1 MVNYCSYYLYM
12 NQEIKKAIL
21 GEGIISGYL
30 SIFFSLLSLGAVIC
44 FLFPEYLT
52 TAEFRINYPINIF
65 RWMIFG
71 GLVFSF
77 LFAFLSLLLSKRAK
91 FAFIGMALSVTAII
105 LGGSNIEV
113 GSFDQGAFSIS
124 LDWLILDIVAL
135 SLIFIPLEL
144 FFPKRKGQSKFHP
157 EWRTDLI
164 YLFKAQ
170 LLIQYTAVA
179 VKMPAELFFSDLGM
193 NEVQDLVS
201 DLPFIAQLFLAMFVA
216 DLFQYFIHRLF
227 HVNPFMW
234 RFHSIHH
241 SIRYVDWIAGSRLHL
256 VDILITRSFSYIP
269 LYVLGFSNDVFYV
282 YVVIVALQAVTAH
295 TNARIPFGFLKY
307 VFVTPQYH
315 HWHHSKAKETHDKN
329 FAIHFP
335 FIDKLFGTYH
345 LPSDEWPEEMGLED
359 ESFPKGYLKQQI
371 YPFFTD
377 PKSSTPTNQ
386 SLR

>member
-1 MVNYCSYYLYM
+1 M
-12 NQEIKKAIL
+12 NQESKKAIL
-21 GEGIISGYL
+21 GEGLISGYL

-52 TAEFRINYPINIF
+52 TAEFRVNYPIDIF

-91 FAFIGMALSVTAII
+91 FAFIGMSVSVIAIV

-113 GSFDQGAFSIS
+113 ESFDQGAFSIS
-124 LDWLILDIVAL
+124 LDWLILEILAL

-144 FFPKRKGQSKFHP
+144 FFPKREDQSKFHP

-201 DLPFIAQLFLAMFVA
+201 GLPFIGQLFLAMFVA

-241 SIRYVDWIAGSRLHL
+241 SIQYVDWIAGSRLHL

-269 LYVLGFSNDVFYV
+269 LFILGFSNDVFYV
-282 YVVIVALQAVTAH
+282 YVVIVALQAVMAH
-295 TNARIPFGFLKY
+295 TNVRIPFSFLKY
-307 VFVTPQYH
+307 LFVTPQFH
-315 HWHHSKAKETHDKN
+315 HWHHSKDKETHDKN

-335 FIDKLFGTYH
+335 FIDKIFGTYH
-345 LPSDEWPEEMGLED
+345 LPVDEWPEAMGLED
-359 ESFPKGYLKQQI
+359 ESFPKGYLRQQI
-371 YPFFTD
+371 YPFFND
-377 PKSSTPTNQ
+377 PKNSTPTNQ

>member
-1 MVNYCSYYLYM
+1 M
-12 NQEIKKAIL
+12 NQESKKAIL
-21 GEGIISGYL
+21 GEGLISGYL

-52 TAEFRINYPINIF
+52 TAEFRINYPIGIF

-91 FAFIGMALSVTAII
+91 FAFIGMSVSVIAIV
-105 LGGSNIEV
+105 LGGSNIELE
-113 GSFDQGAFSIS
+113 SFDQGAFSIS
-124 LDWLILDIVAL
+124 LDWLILEILAL

-144 FFPKRKGQSKFHP
+144 FFPKREDQSKFHP

-201 DLPFIAQLFLAMFVA
+201 GLPFIGQLFLAMFVA

-241 SIRYVDWIAGSRLHL
+241 SIQYVDWIAGSRLHL

-269 LYVLGFSNDVFYV
+269 LFILGFSNDVFYV
-282 YVVIVALQAVTAH
+282 YVVIVALQAVMAH
-295 TNARIPFGFLKY
+295 TNVRIPFSFLKY
-307 VFVTPQYH
+307 LFVTPQFH
-315 HWHHSKAKETHDKN
+315 HWHHSKDKETHDKN

-335 FIDKLFGTYH
+335 FIDKIFGTYH
-345 LPSDEWPEEMGLED
+345 LPVDEWPEAMGLED
-359 ESFPKGYLKQQI
+359 ESFPKGYLRQQI
-371 YPFFTD
+371 YPFFND
-377 PKSSTPTNQ
+377 PKDSTPTNQ

>member
-1 MVNYCSYYLYM
+1 M
-12 NQEIKKAIL
+12 NQESKKAIL
-21 GEGIISGYL
+21 GEGLISGYL

-52 TAEFRINYPINIF
+52 TAEFRVNYPIDIF

-91 FAFIGMALSVTAII
+91 FAFIGMSVSVIAIV

-113 GSFDQGAFSIS
+113 ESFDQGAFSIS
-124 LDWLILDIVAL
+124 LDWLILEILAL

-144 FFPKRKGQSKFHP
+144 FFPKREDQSKFHP

-201 DLPFIAQLFLAMFVA
+201 GLPFIGQLFLAMFVA

-241 SIRYVDWIAGSRLHL
+241 SIQYVDWIAGSRLHL

-269 LYVLGFSNDVFYV
+269 LFILGFSNDVFYV
-282 YVVIVALQAVTAH
+282 YVVIVALQAVMAH
-295 TNARIPFGFLKY
+295 TNVRIPFSFLKY
-307 VFVTPQYH
+307 LFVTPQFH
-315 HWHHSKAKETHDKN
+315 HWHHSKDKETHDKN

-335 FIDKLFGTYH
+335 FIDKIFGTYH
-345 LPSDEWPEEMGLED
+345 LPVDEWPEAMGLED
-359 ESFPKGYLKQQI
+359 ESFPKGYLRQQI
-371 YPFFTD
+371 YPFFND
-377 PKSSTPTNQ
+377 PKDSTPTNQ

>member
-1 MVNYCSYYLYM
+1 MCDDRLAPANNAYEYIDKPFHERSC
-12 NQEIKKAIL
+12 
-21 GEGIISGYL
+21 
-30 SIFFSLLSLGAVIC
+30 AVTPTIAS
-44 FLFPEYLT
+44 LFPEYLT
-52 TAEFRINYPINIF
+52 TAEFRINYPINVF

-91 FAFIGMALSVTAII
+91 FAFIGMSVSVIAIV
-105 LGGSNIEV
+105 LGGSNIELE
-113 GSFDQGAFSIS
+113 SFDQGAFSIS
-124 LDWLILDIVAL
+124 LDWLILEILAL

-144 FFPKRKGQSKFHP
+144 FFPKREDQSKFHP

-201 DLPFIAQLFLAMFVA
+201 GLPFIGQLFLAMFVA

-241 SIRYVDWIAGSRLHL
+241 SIQYVDWIAGSRLHL

-269 LYVLGFSNDVFYV
+269 LYILGFSNDVFYV
-282 YVVIVALQAVTAH
+282 YVVIVALQAVMAH
-295 TNARIPFGFLKY
+295 TNVRIPFSFLKY
-307 VFVTPQYH
+307 LFVTPQFH
-315 HWHHSKAKETHDKN
+315 HWHHSKDKETHDKN

-335 FIDKLFGTYH
+335 FIDKIFGTYH
-345 LPSDEWPEEMGLED
+345 LPVDEWPEAMGLED
-359 ESFPKGYLKQQI
+359 ESFPKGYLRQQI
-371 YPFFTD
+371 YPFFND
-377 PKSSTPTNQ
+377 PKDSTPTNQ

>member
-1 MVNYCSYYLYM
+1 MHHPV
-12 NQEIKKAIL
+12 KKAIL
-21 GEGIISGYL
+21 GEGRISGYL
-30 SIFFSLLSLGAVIC
+30 SIYFSLLSLGAVLC

-52 TAEFRINYPINIF
+52 TAEFRIKYPIHIF

-77 LFAFLSLLLSKRAK
+77 IFAFLSLLLSKKAK
-91 FAFIGMALSVTAII
+91 LAFMGMAISVVAII
-105 LGGSNIEV
+105 LGGSNVEV
-113 GSFDQGAFSIS
+113 ESFSEGVFSIS
-124 LDWLILDIVAL
+124 LDWLILEILAL

-144 FFPKRKGQSKFHP
+144 FFPKRESQSKFHP
-157 EWRTDLI
+157 EWKTDLI

-170 LLIQYTAVA
+170 LLIQYTAVV
-179 VKMPAELFFSDLGM
+179 VKMPAELFFSGLGM
-193 NEVQDLVS
+193 NEVQYLVS
-201 DLPFIAQLFLAMFVA
+201 DLPFLVQLFLAMLVA
-216 DLFQYFIHRLF
+216 DLAQYMVHRFF
-227 HVNPFMW
+227 HANAFMW

-256 VDILITRSFSYIP
+256 VDIFITRSFSYIP

-295 TNARIPFGFLKY
+295 SNIRFPFSLLKY

-335 FIDKLFGTYH
+335 FIDKVFGTYH
-345 LPSDEWPEEMGLED
+345 LPQEEWPEEMGLENAN
-359 ESFPKGYLKQQI
+359 FPKGYFMQQI

-377 PKSSTPTNQ
+377 PKTSPIAEQSS
-386 SLR
+386 R

>member
-1 MVNYCSYYLYM
+1 M
-12 NQEIKKAIL
+12 NQESKRTIL
-21 GEGIISGYL
+21 GEGLISGYL

-52 TAEFRINYPINIF
+52 TAEFRVNYPIDIF

-91 FAFIGMALSVTAII
+91 FAFIGMSVSVIAII

-113 GSFDQGAFSIS
+113 ESFDQGAFSIS
-124 LDWLILDIVAL
+124 LDWLILEILAL

-144 FFPKRKGQSKFHP
+144 FFPKREDQSKFHP

-201 DLPFIAQLFLAMFVA
+201 GLPFIGQLFLAMFVA

-241 SIRYVDWIAGSRLHL
+241 SIQYVDWIAGSRLHL

-269 LYVLGFSNDVFYV
+269 LYILGFSNDVFYV
-282 YVVIVALQAVTAH
+282 YVVIVALQAVMAH
-295 TNARIPFGFLKY
+295 TNVRIPFSFLKY
-307 VFVTPQYH
+307 LFVTPQFH
-315 HWHHSKAKETHDKN
+315 HWHHSKDKETHDKN

-335 FIDKLFGTYH
+335 FIDKIFGTYH
-345 LPSDEWPEEMGLED
+345 LPVDEWPEAMGLED
-359 ESFPKGYLKQQI
+359 ESFPKGYLRQQI
-371 YPFFTD
+371 YPFFND
-377 PKSSTPTNQ
+377 PKDSTPTNQ

>member
-1 MVNYCSYYLYM
+1 M
-12 NQEIKKAIL
+12 NQESKRTIL
-21 GEGIISGYL
+21 GEGLISGYL

-52 TAEFRINYPINIF
+52 TAEFRINYPIGIF

-91 FAFIGMALSVTAII
+91 FAFIGMSVSVIAIV

-113 GSFDQGAFSIS
+113 ESFDQGAFSIS
-124 LDWLILDIVAL
+124 LDWLILEILAL

-144 FFPKRKGQSKFHP
+144 FFPKREDQSKFHP

-201 DLPFIAQLFLAMFVA
+201 GLPFIGQLFLAMFVA

-227 HVNPFMW
+227 HANPFMW
-234 RFHSIHH
+234 RFHAVHH
-241 SIRYVDWIAGSRLHL
+241 SIQYVDWIAGSRLHL

-269 LYVLGFSNDVFYV
+269 LYILGFSNDVFYV
-282 YVVIVALQAVTAH
+282 YVVIVALQAVMAH
-295 TNARIPFGFLKY
+295 TNVRIPFSFLKY
-307 VFVTPQYH
+307 LFVTPQFH
-315 HWHHSKAKETHDKN
+315 HWHHSKDKETHDKN

-335 FIDKLFGTYH
+335 FIDKIFGTYH
-345 LPSDEWPEEMGLED
+345 LPVDEWPEAMGLED
-359 ESFPKGYLKQQI
+359 ESFPKGYLRQQI
-371 YPFFTD
+371 YPFFND
-377 PKSSTPTNQ
+377 PKDSTPTNQ

>member
-1 MVNYCSYYLYM
+1 MRSALSDCLHM
-12 NQEIKKAIL
+12 NQENKKAIL
-21 GEGIISGYL
+21 GEGLISGYL
-30 SIFFSLLSLGAVIC
+30 AIFFSFLSLGAVIC

-52 TAEFRINYPINIF
+52 TAEFRVNYPINIF

-71 GLVFSF
+71 SLIFSF

-91 FAFIGMALSVTAII
+91 FAFIGMSVSLVAII
-105 LGGSNIEV
+105 LGGSNIEAE
-113 GSFDQGAFSIS
+113 SFDQGAFSLS
-124 LDWLILDIVAL
+124 LDWLILEILAL

-144 FFPKRKGQSKFHP
+144 FFPKREQQSKFHP

-179 VKMPAELFFSDLGM
+179 VKMPAELFFSDMGM
-193 NEVQDLVS
+193 NEVHYLVS
-201 DLPFIAQLFLAMFVA
+201 SMPFIAQLFLAMFVA
-216 DLFQYFIHRLF
+216 DLFQYIMHRLF
-227 HVNPFMW
+227 HVNSLMW
-234 RFHSIHH
+234 RFHAVHH

-256 VDILITRSFSYIP
+256 VDIFITRSFSYIP

-295 TNARIPFGFLKY
+295 TNVRIPFGFLKY
-307 VFVTPQYH
+307 LFVTPQYH
-315 HWHHSKAKETHDKN
+315 HWHHSKAKETHNKN

-335 FIDKLFGTYH
+335 FIDKIFGTYY
-345 LPSDEWPEEMGLED
+345 LPSDRWPEEMGLED

-371 YPFFTD
+371 YPFITD
-377 PKSSTPTNQ
+377 PKISTPINQ
-386 SLR
+386 SQR

>member
-1 MVNYCSYYLYM
+1 M
-12 NQEIKKAIL
+12 NQESKRTIL
-21 GEGIISGYL
+21 GEGLISGYL

-52 TAEFRINYPINIF
+52 TAEFRVNYPISIF

-91 FAFIGMALSVTAII
+91 FAFIGMSVSVIAIV
-105 LGGSNIEV
+105 LGGSNIELE
-113 GSFDQGAFSIS
+113 SFDQGAFSIS
-124 LDWLILDIVAL
+124 LDWLILEILAL

-144 FFPKRKGQSKFHP
+144 FFPKREDQSKFHP

-201 DLPFIAQLFLAMFVA
+201 GLPFIGQLFLAMFVA

-241 SIRYVDWIAGSRLHL
+241 SIQYVDWIAGSRLHL

-269 LYVLGFSNDVFYV
+269 LFILGFSNDVFYV
-282 YVVIVALQAVTAH
+282 YVVIVALQAVMAH
-295 TNARIPFGFLKY
+295 TNVRIPFSFLKY
-307 VFVTPQYH
+307 LFVTPQFH
-315 HWHHSKAKETHDKN
+315 HWHHSKDKETHDKN

-335 FIDKLFGTYH
+335 FIDKIFGTYH
-345 LPSDEWPEEMGLED
+345 LPVDEWPEAMGLED
-359 ESFPKGYLKQQI
+359 ESFPKGYLRQQI
-371 YPFFTD
+371 YPFFND
-377 PKSSTPTNQ
+377 PKDSTPTNQ

>member
-1 MVNYCSYYLYM
+1 M
-12 NQEIKKAIL
+12 NQESKKAIL
-21 GEGIISGYL
+21 GEGLISGYL

-52 TAEFRINYPINIF
+52 TAEFRVNYPIDIF

-91 FAFIGMALSVTAII
+91 FAFIGMSVSVIAIV

-113 GSFDQGAFSIS
+113 ESFDQGAFSIS
-124 LDWLILDIVAL
+124 LDWLILEILAL

-144 FFPKRKGQSKFHP
+144 FFPKREDQSKFHP

-201 DLPFIAQLFLAMFVA
+201 GLPFIGQLFLAMFVA

-241 SIRYVDWIAGSRLHL
+241 SIQYVDWIAGSRLHL

-269 LYVLGFSNDVFYV
+269 LYILGFSNDVFYV
-282 YVVIVALQAVTAH
+282 YVVIVALQAVMAH
-295 TNARIPFGFLKY
+295 TNVRIPFSFLKY
-307 VFVTPQYH
+307 LFVTPQFH
-315 HWHHSKAKETHDKN
+315 HWHHSKDKETHNKN

-335 FIDKLFGTYH
+335 FIDKIFGTYH
-345 LPSDEWPEEMGLED
+345 LPVDEWPEAMGLED
-359 ESFPKGYLKQQI
+359 ESFPKGYLRQQI
-371 YPFFTD
+371 YPFFND
-377 PKSSTPTNQ
+377 PKDSTPTNQ

>member
-1 MVNYCSYYLYM
+1 M
-12 NQEIKKAIL
+12 NQESKRTIL
-21 GEGIISGYL
+21 GEGLISGYL

-52 TAEFRINYPINIF
+52 TAEFRVNYPIDIF

-91 FAFIGMALSVTAII
+91 FAFIGMSVSVIAIV
-105 LGGSNIEV
+105 LGGSNIELE
-113 GSFDQGAFSIS
+113 SFDQGAFSIS
-124 LDWLILDIVAL
+124 LDWLILEILAL

-144 FFPKRKGQSKFHP
+144 FFPKREDQSKFHP

-201 DLPFIAQLFLAMFVA
+201 GLPFIGQLFLAMFVA

-241 SIRYVDWIAGSRLHL
+241 SIQYVDWIAGSRLHL

-269 LYVLGFSNDVFYV
+269 LFILGFSNDVFYV
-282 YVVIVALQAVTAH
+282 YVVIVALQAVMAH
-295 TNARIPFGFLKY
+295 TNVRIPFSFLKY
-307 VFVTPQYH
+307 LFVTPQFH
-315 HWHHSKAKETHDKN
+315 HWHHSKDKETHDKN

-335 FIDKLFGTYH
+335 FIDKIFGTYH
-345 LPSDEWPEEMGLED
+345 LPVDEWPEAMGLED
-359 ESFPKGYLKQQI
+359 ESFPKGYLRQQI
-371 YPFFTD
+371 YPFFND
-377 PKSSTPTNQ
+377 PKDSTPTNQ

>member
-1 MVNYCSYYLYM
+1 M
-12 NQEIKKAIL
+12 NQESKRTIL
-21 GEGIISGYL
+21 GEGLISGYL

-52 TAEFRINYPINIF
+52 TAEFRVNYPIDIF

-91 FAFIGMALSVTAII
+91 FAFIGMSVSVIAIV

-113 GSFDQGAFSIS
+113 ESFDQGAFSIS
-124 LDWLILDIVAL
+124 LDWLILEILAL

-144 FFPKRKGQSKFHP
+144 FFPKREDQSKFHP

-201 DLPFIAQLFLAMFVA
+201 GLPFIGQLFLAMFVA

-241 SIRYVDWIAGSRLHL
+241 SIQYVDWIAGSRLHL

-269 LYVLGFSNDVFYV
+269 LYILGFSNDVFYV
-282 YVVIVALQAVTAH
+282 YVVIVALQAVMAH
-295 TNARIPFGFLKY
+295 TNVRIPFSFLKY
-307 VFVTPQYH
+307 LFVTPQFH
-315 HWHHSKAKETHDKN
+315 HWHHSKDKETHDKN

-335 FIDKLFGTYH
+335 FIDKIFGTYH
-345 LPSDEWPEEMGLED
+345 LPVDEWPEAMGLED
-359 ESFPKGYLKQQI
+359 ESFPKGYLRQQI
-371 YPFFTD
+371 YPFFND
-377 PKSSTPTNQ
+377 PKDSTPTNQ